1 MSHTTHIPPGWP
13 VPLAYSHAIET
24 PPGERTC
31 YVAGQVGV
39 LADGRAVDGIDA
51 QTRQA
56 FANLEAVLACA
67 GMTVADV
74 VKTTVFL
81 TSADDIAA
89 FGAARAAVLA
99 PHRPASSLLIVQGLA
114 RPEFLVEVEAIA
126 SRAPDR

>member
-1 MSHTTHIPPGWP
+1 MSHIIHTPPQWP
-13 VPLAYSHAIET
+13 VPVAYSHAIET
-24 PPGERTC
+24 PPGERVC

-39 LADGRAVDGIDA
+39 LADGSAVAGIDA

-56 FANLEAVLACA
+56 FANLESVLACA
-67 GMTVADV
+67 GMTFADI

-81 TSADDIAA
+81 TSRSDIAA

-99 PHRPASSLLIVQGLA
+99 PFKPASSLLVVQGLA

-126 SRAPDR
+126 SRRAD